1 MSGAGADLR
10 TFSKFIALSLAATLA
25 TTSSVQATA
34 ATAPRLPT
42 PYEAPIAMLVDL
54 SSGQTLFARQEDR
67 RFMPASITKVMTTM
81 VAFEWMEQG
90 KLFPQQVM
98 TLRPDTFR
106 KWHSVGSTMYLPADA
121 RITVDELLHGITT
134 VSANDASVVLAE
146 GAAGSVVRWSAAMNA
161 TAAGLGMADSHFNTP
176 NGWMDDGRTFVTA
189 RDLVTL
195 GSAMIRRHPSKYK
208 HFVGKK
214 GLEYN
219 GIRQN
224 NHDPISGVVPGADG
238 IKTGF
243 TNQAGYG
250 FLGSA
255 ERNGRRLVMVVAA
268 SPRGR
273 ERNDAARAL
282 IEWGFANFD
291 SRRLFE
297 TGERVSTA
305 RVQDGAVSELALVSK
320 RPVRLSIPHG
330 QVPRI
335 DLAVRYEGPLRA
347 PIAEGEE
354 VARLIVTVDGEQ
366 VNTLPLF
373 AGHAVNEA
381 TVIQRA
387 FNGLWSWAG

>member
-1 MSGAGADLR
+1 MRLRLKFLSLGLGGA
-10 TFSKFIALSLAATLA
+10 LAATSA
-25 TTSSVQATA
+25 GHA
-34 ATAPRLPT
+34 APAVDARIPT

-54 SSGQTLFARQEDR
+54 SSGQTLFAREEDR

-81 VAFEWMEQG
+81 VAFEWMERG

-98 TLRPDTFR
+98 TVRPDTFR
-106 KWHSVGSTMYLPADA
+106 AWNRKGSTMYLPHDA

-146 GAAGSVVRWSAAMNA
+146 GAAGSVARWAAAMND
-161 TAAGLGMADSHFNTP
+161 TAARLGMADSHFNTP
-176 NGWMDDGRTFVTA
+176 NGWMDDGQTFVTA

-195 GSAMIRRHPSKYK
+195 GSAMIRRHPSKYH

-224 NHDPISGVVPGADG
+224 NHDPIRGVVPGADG

-282 IEWGFANFD
+282 IEWGFSNFD

-297 TGERVSTA
+297 TNERIATA
-305 RVQDGAVSELALVSK
+305 KVQDGGVSEIGLVSH
-320 RPVRLSIPHG
+320 RPVRLSVPHG
-330 QVPRI
+330 RMPKV

-347 PIAEGEE
+347 PIADDEE

-366 VNTLPLF
+366 VNTLPLY
-373 AGHAVNEA
+373 AERPVTEA
-381 TVIQRA
+381 TVIQRV
-387 FNGLWSWAG
+387 FNGLWGWAG

>member
-1 MSGAGADLR
+1 MKFLTLGLCGAVAFATSGHAAPAD
-10 TFSKFIALSLAATLA
+10 
-25 TTSSVQATA
+25 
-34 ATAPRLPT
+34 APRIPT

-98 TLRPDTFR
+98 TIRPDTFR
-106 KWHSVGSTMYLPADA
+106 AWNRKGSTMYLPHDA

-146 GAAGSVVRWSAAMNA
+146 GAAGSVARWSAAMND
-161 TAAGLGMADSHFNTP
+161 TAARLGMADSHFNTP
-176 NGWMDDGRTFVTA
+176 NGWMDDGQTFVTA

-195 GSAMIRRHPSKYK
+195 GSAMIRQHPSKYG
-208 HFVGKK
+208 HYVGKK

-297 TGERVSTA
+297 SGERIATA
-305 RVQDGAVSELALVSK
+305 RVQDGGVSEIGLVSP
-320 RPVRLSIPHG
+320 RPVRLSVPHG
-330 QVPRI
+330 RMPKV
-335 DLAVRYEGPLRA
+335 DLAMRYEGPLRA
-347 PIAEGEE
+347 PIADDEE
-354 VARLIVTVDGEQ
+354 IAELIVTVDGEQ
-366 VNTLPLF
+366 VNRLPLY
-373 AGHAVNEA
+373 AERPVTEA
-381 TVIQRA
+381 TVIQRV
-387 FNGLWSWAG
+387 FNGLWGWAE

>member
-1 MSGAGADLR
+1 
-10 TFSKFIALSLAATLA
+10 
-25 TTSSVQATA
+25 
-34 ATAPRLPT
+34 
-42 PYEAPIAMLVDL
+42 
-54 SSGQTLFARQEDR
+54 
-67 RFMPASITKVMTTM
+67 MPASITKVMTTM
-81 VAFEWMEQG
+81 VAFEWMERG

-98 TLRPDTFR
+98 TVRPDTFSAWNR
-106 KWHSVGSTMYLPADA
+106 KGSTMYLPHDA

-146 GAAGSVVRWSAAMNA
+146 GAAGSVARWAAAMND
-161 TAAGLGMADSHFNTP
+161 TAARLGMADSHFNTP
-176 NGWMDDGRTFVTA
+176 NGWMDDGQTFVTA

-195 GSAMIRRHPSKYK
+195 GSAMIRRHPSKYH

-224 NHDPISGVVPGADG
+224 NHDPICGVVPGADG

-282 IEWGFANFD
+282 IEWGFSNFD

-297 TGERVSTA
+297 TNERIA
-305 RVQDGAVSELALVSK
+305 PAEVQDGGVSEIGLVSR
-320 RPVRLSIPHG
+320 RPVRL
-330 QVPRI
+330 
-335 DLAVRYEGPLRA
+335 PLR
-347 PIAEGEE
+347 
-354 VARLIVTVDGEQ
+354 TSQ
-366 VNTLPLF
+366 KMSF
-373 AGHAVNEA
+373 ASRSACA
-381 TVIQRA
+381 SA
-387 FNGLWSWAG
+387 SASLS